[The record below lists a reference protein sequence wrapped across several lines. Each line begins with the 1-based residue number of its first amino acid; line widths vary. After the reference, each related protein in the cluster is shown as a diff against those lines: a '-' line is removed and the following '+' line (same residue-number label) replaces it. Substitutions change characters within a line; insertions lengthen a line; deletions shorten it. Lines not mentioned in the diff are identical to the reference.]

1 MYKKNL
7 IMKIIISLFL
17 LFSLV
22 NISISQESTTSDIE
36 SSGKVWGYVFGDYFY
51 KAGGDSVAVGRG
63 LYSSYAK
70 DYNAFEFRRAIIGYD
85 YRISKNFETRFS
97 LSYEGGDFTSSSNR
111 TVFIKDALL
120 TWKEIFNN
128 SDLSVGLMKS
138 PTFGYTSEE
147 FWGYR
152 SIEKTLLDFQGIA
165 SSRDIG
171 VSLRGFFNSKKDYGY
186 NMMIGNGKAGK
197 LENNKYKRFYGQLFS
212 YFLGKSI
219 LLEAYSD
226 YEKVSPERSNTT
238 IKGFLGYQS
247 DKVTAGVEVF
257 QQMQKNAIG
266 DTADKKPFGISVFA
280 RGIIIKDRLNAFGRF
295 DYSDQDSE
303 NSNAGFKES
312 FISVGLDIIPHK
324 NVHIMPNVWV
334 NTYTDKSASNIDIK
348 TDIVPRVTF
357 LYIYK

>member
-1 MYKKNL
+1 
-7 IMKIIISLFL
+7 MKILISILFIF
-17 LFSLV
+17 LFT
-22 NISISQESTTSDIE
+22 NISKSQERIEDEFE

-51 KAGGDSVAVGRG
+51 KAGGDSIAVGRG
-63 LYSSYAK
+63 FYSSYAK

-85 YRISKNFETRFS
+85 YKICKHFETRFS

-120 TWKEIFNN
+120 TWKEIFKN
-128 SDLSVGLMKS
+128 SDLSVGLMKT

-171 VSLRGFFNSKKDYGY
+171 ISLRGFFDDNKDYGY
-186 NMMIGNGKAGK
+186 NFMVGNGKGTK
-197 LENNKYKRFYGQLFS
+197 LETNKYKRFYGHLFS
-212 YFLGKSI
+212 YLLDESI

-266 DTADKKPFGISVFA
+266 DTAIKKPFGVSVFV
-280 RGIIIKDRLNAFGRF
+280 RGNIIKDKLNAFGRF
-295 DYSDQDSE
+295 DYFDPDTD
-303 NSNAGFKES
+303 NSNYGFKEN

-357 LYIYK
+357 WYIYK

>member
-1 MYKKNL
+1 MRIL
-7 IMKIIISLFL
+7 TSSIILFL
-17 LFSLV
+17 FVNVSL
-22 NISISQESTTSDIE
+22 SQESIKKDIE
-36 SSGKVWGYVFGDYFY
+36 PSGNVWGYVFGDYFY

-85 YRISKNFETRFS
+85 YKISKNFETRFS
-97 LSYEGGDFTSSSNR
+97 LSYEGSDFTSGSNR

-120 TWKEIFNN
+120 TWKEIFAN
-128 SDLSVGLMKS
+128 SDLSVGLMKT

-171 VSLRGFFNSKKDYGY
+171 ISLRGFFNDKKDYGY

-197 LENNKYKRFYGQLFS
+197 LEDNKYKRFYGHLFS
-212 YFLGKSI
+212 YFLDKSI

-257 QQMQKNAIG
+257 QQMQKNAVG
-266 DTADKKPFGISVFA
+266 DTVDKKPIGISVFV
-280 RGIIIKDRLNAFGRF
+280 RGNIIKDKLNAFGRF
-295 DYSDQDSE
+295 DYFDPDTD
-303 NSNAGFKES
+303 NSYSGFKEN

-334 NTYTDKSASNIDIK
+334 NTYTDKSTANLDVK
-348 TDIVPRVTF
+348 TDIVPRITF
-357 LYIYK
+357 WYIYK